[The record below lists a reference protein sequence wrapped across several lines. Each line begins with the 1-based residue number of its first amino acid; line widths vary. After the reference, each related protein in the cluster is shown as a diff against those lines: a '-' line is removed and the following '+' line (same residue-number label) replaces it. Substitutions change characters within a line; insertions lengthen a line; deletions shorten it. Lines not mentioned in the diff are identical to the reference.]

1 MTLTPDNL
9 DGVGAETAAAGSVGS
24 VPGEHRRLLI
34 RGLTWSAAFQVFDV
48 IVSFAAMLVLVR
60 IIPPGDYGRVAAVLG
75 VLGFVNLFN
84 ANQFYQ
90 HALQLPEHDEPDWHL
105 HWTCGFY
112 IQVAQSLFC
121 HALAGLCWFVRSYR
135 PIAPLLHIAAFGV
148 LLDWPSSFG
157 ATMLRRQLDLR
168 RLRIVAGTGMTVRL
182 VTVIVLA
189 LAGFGAYAIVIG
201 NNAGVTLPFALDLL
215 LVRGW
220 RPARGWWRWPSWAG
234 YWVQAR
240 FGLQRTGSNFI
251 GGSRGALEAA
261 LLPAPLGFAAMGLLN
276 RAQALYGATLGR
288 FGAIVNDVVYPFLP
302 RQSGHRERYA
312 AQATLYLQV
321 MLLMAVPGAL
331 FIGQQG
337 GILSRVLY
345 GTKWAAM
352 DPLIWPGALIG
363 LAMAVMAPA
372 SAILMAAGQLRAC
385 LAIDAVAS
393 VAGIVALAAAWMT
406 RQALPYSWALAAG
419 QIAASLICVWLAS
432 RLLQRGWFRT
442 AVLPPFAAA
451 LAGLLTVHVVPIHA
465 MSPRPI
471 VELAVASFA
480 FGLAGLLVMR
490 VGFAGIV
497 SRLLRDVPAGEWL
510 RAVLLIRPE
519 RPQAPAATEAA
530 PNAASS

>member
-9 DGVGAETAAAGSVGS
+9 DGVGAETAAAVSVGS

-112 IQVAQSLFC
+112 IQVAQSLLC
-121 HALAGLCWFVRSYR
+121 HALAGLCWFVHSYR
-135 PIAPLLHIAAFGV
+135 PIAPLLHIAAVGV
-148 LLDWPSSFG
+148 LLDWPNSFG

-168 RLRIVAGTGMTVRL
+168 RLRIVTGTGITMRL
-182 VTVIVLA
+182 VTVILLA
-189 LAGFGAYAIVIG
+189 LSGFGAFAIVIA
-201 NNAGVTLPFALDLL
+201 NNVVAALPYALDLL

-220 RPARGWWRWPSWAG
+220 RPAPAWWRWPSWG
-234 YWVQAR
+234 DYRVQMR
-240 FGLQRTGSNFI
+240 FGFQRTGSSLI
-251 GGSRGALEAA
+251 SGSRGALEAA
-261 LLPAPLGFAAMGLLN
+261 LLPAPLGYAAMGLIN
-276 RAQALYGATLGR
+276 RAQTLYGATLGR
-288 FGAIVNDVVYPFLP
+288 VGSTLNDVVYPFLP
-302 RQSGHRERYA
+302 RHSGNRERYA
-312 AQATLYLQV
+312 LYATMYLQV
-321 MLLMAVPGAL
+321 MLLISVPGAL

-337 GILSRVLY
+337 PILSRVMY

-363 LAMAVMAPA
+363 LTA
-372 SAILMAAGQLRAC
+372 AIMGTATSIVLAAGQLRA
-385 LAIDAVAS
+385 LLVIDAIAS
-393 VAGIVALAAAWMT
+393 VAGIVALAAAWKT
-406 RQALPYSWALAAG
+406 GQALPYSWALAAG
-419 QIAASLICVWLAS
+419 QIGASGISVWWAS
-432 RLLQRGWFRT
+432 RLLQRDWFQT

-451 LAGLLTVHVVPIHA
+451 LAGLLTVHVVPIRA

-471 VELAVASFA
+471 VELAIASLA
-480 FGLAGLLVMR
+480 FSTVSLLVIR
-490 VGFAGIV
+490 IGFGPTLG
-497 SRLLRDVPAGEWL
+497 RLLLNFPSGGRL
-510 RAVLLIRPE
+510 RTFLLFRAE
-519 RPQAPAATEAA
+519 RPQAPPAAEAVH
-530 PNAASS
+530 NAASS